1 MTRGYSEL
9 TIPKI
14 DMTFVDCLLFY
25 LETQSLYCT
34 KMRENKEC
42 SGSCRSLWS
51 IWDWMPHKQST
62 EIHKNIS
69 EDINEF
75 GENYEP

>member
-34 KMRENKEC
+34 KNE
-42 SGSCRSLWS
+42 G
-51 IWDWMPHKQST
+51 KQ
-62 EIHKNIS
+62 
-69 EDINEF
+69 
-75 GENYEP
+75 GMQWQL